1 MAVGLP
7 LKTTYA
13 NGDVYSAS
21 DVNDTN
27 GTINLLQTSTL
38 SAQAGKNAVINGG
51 FDIWQRGTSFVGTA
65 LNYTADRWMGVRFG
79 FAAGQTMTRQ
89 NSGLIGIQYCSRI
102 QRDSGNTGTGI
113 MSYFYAM
120 ETADSYRFAGQTI
133 TMSFYARAG
142 ANFSS
147 ASSVLNLLFTT
158 GTGTNEA
165 NGNQSGWT
173 GAVQTS
179 RNNTL
184 TTSWQRFTQTFTI
197 PSNVTQIGWVFGY
210 TPVGTAG
217 ANDYY
222 EITGCQLELGSYATT
237 FSRAGGTIQGELAA
251 CQRYYQKSYSQSVVP
266 GTSGGIGLIGSI
278 AGSTDRL
285 IGTRWVVVMRTAP
298 TLTIYSDGG
307 TSGKISTMAGVD
319 AGGSVIGDQIAD
331 SGVRNI
337 YTAVGI
343 TNGGLYTYHYT
354 ASSEL

>member
-27 GTINLLQTSTL
+27 GTVNLFTSSTL
-38 SAQAGKNAVINGG
+38 SAQAGKNACINGG

-79 FAAGQTMTRQ
+79 YAAGQTMTRQ
-89 NSGLIGIQYCSRI
+89 NSGLTGIQYCSRI
-102 QRDSGNTGTGI
+102 QRDSGNTGTGVL
-113 MSYFYAM
+113 SYFYAM

-133 TMSFYARAG
+133 TMTFYARAG
-142 ANFSS
+142 ANFSA

-173 GAVQTS
+173 GSVGTS

-197 PSNVTQIGWVFGY
+197 PSNVTQIGWNFSY

-251 CQRYYQKSYSQSVVP
+251 CQRYYWNATTANNTIGAGVVSSATNAFISVKLP
-266 GTSGGIGLIGSI
+266 QT
-278 AGSTDRL
+278 
-285 IGTRWVVVMRTAP
+285 MRIVP
-298 TLTIYSDGG
+298 TLTYTTAS
-307 TSGKISTMAGVD
+307 TLEQSGSAAVTAASI
-319 AGGSVIGDQIAD
+319 
-331 SGVRNI
+331 
-337 YTAVGI
+337 AVGGLDGVGLGCTASGM
-343 TNGGLYTYHYT
+343 TNGRGAILYVTTGSYQF
-354 ASSEL
+354 SSEL